1 MQEQGSQLLLPK
13 CVQGEWEAAAF
24 PNGWVHEVL
33 EKTHNATAIFP
44 VTFLP

>member
-13 CVQGEWEAAAF
+13 CVRGEWEAAAF
-24 PNGWVHEVL
+24 PNAVHEVL
-33 EKTHNATAIFP
+33 GKTHTATAMFP